1 MCGERIVFGAV
12 RRPALWREAAGRI
25 IVRPV
30 SRTPFLAGQLLLSM
44 PGMCDP
50 RFERAAIAMCV
61 HDSEGALGLMVNR
74 VCESL
79 PVRQLME
86 QLDIDPGR
94 TPETAFVHSGGPV
107 EPGRG
112 FVLHS
117 LDYDREGTLCVG
129 SAWGLTATL
138 DILRDIARG
147 DGPRKWMMALG
158 YSGWGEGQL
167 DHELT
172 RHGWLA
178 AAGDG
183 AIVFDTP
190 LAERWPRAYAAIGV
204 DPVRLSTNAGHA

>member
-1 MCGERIVFGAV
+1 
-12 RRPALWREAAGRI
+12 
-25 IVRPV
+25 
-30 SRTPFLAGQLLLSM
+30 M

-61 HDSEGALGLMVNR
+61 HDEEGALGLMVNR
-74 VCESL
+74 VYDTLS
-79 PVRQLME
+79 VRQLME

-94 TPETAFVHSGGPV
+94 TPESASVHSGGPV

-117 LDYDREGTLCVG
+117 LDYDRDGTLRVAD
-129 SAWGLTATL
+129 AWGLTATL
-138 DILRDIARG
+138 DILRDIAG
-147 DGPRKWMMALG
+147 GEGPRKWLMALG

-167 DHELT
+167 DSELK

-183 AIVFDTP
+183 TIVFDTP
-190 LAERWPRAYAAIGV
+190 LDQRWPRAYAAIGV
-204 DPVRLSTNAGHA
+204 DPIRLSPHAGRA